1 MPGFLNPV
9 CGVISLTQI
18 NVIRKILYDC
28 TRTLEFVPLSYVV
41 GRRVCLRLGQLPL
54 CRPDG
59 TLGETLCVST
69 GVLRSK
75 LHPVKARVGQT
86 TVSRVNV
93 GGRRVV

>member
-1 MPGFLNPV
+1 M
-9 CGVISLTQI
+9 
-18 NVIRKILYDC
+18 
-28 TRTLEFVPLSYVV
+28 
-41 GRRVCLRLGQLPL
+41 CLRLGQLPL